1 MSGYLPFQ
9 GDNRNEVFE
18 KISNA
23 KFHFSHDEFKQ
34 CSELVLDFIRKLL
47 VVDPKK
53 RLSAADALNHP
64 WFKSVKS
71 GQGAVRISGEVLKRL
86 QTFKGGSKLKKAA
99 MNMLVK
105 MADQGQIEGL
115 RAQFQEIDVDG
126 TGLINADELRNA
138 IK

>member
-18 KISNA
+18 KIASA
-23 KFHFSHDEFKQ
+23 KFHFNHNEFKQ

-64 WFKSVKS
+64 WF
-71 GQGAVRISGEVLKRL
+71 A
-86 QTFKGGSKLKKAA
+86 
-99 MNMLVK
+99 
-105 MADQGQIEGL
+105 
-115 RAQFQEIDVDG
+115 
-126 TGLINADELRNA
+126 TG
-138 IK
+138 